1 MPGPKEID
9 YISYLVIRKFPN
21 LDSASADNSGS
32 REPSERYRKQLSTL
46 ANSELKKLYNA
57 ELIDQYL
64 GGDQRQVFNEHDAPA
79 DFEYW
84 SKMTYWTLDEAVAL
98 SFGKNPKI
106 ISGTGL
112 ITTAAYKSPFIEEFN
127 KTKELALR
135 AVKWSKLYDPVM
147 PVLFVTWTKEN
158 GIPFPPELAKK
169 VHNLSKN
176 LVDWKKRYKDLF
188 DRSTEELI
196 TANQI
201 IDIKNQI
208 IQELESSKYTEKPL
222 LTRER
227 ETLLKLVIGM
237 AISGYS
243 YQPKEKRNS
252 AVQEIADDLHLSGIG
267 LDPDTV
273 RKWLKMASELL
284 PADYDNVDR

>member
-1 MPGPKEID
+1 MSGPKEID

-21 LDSASADNSGS
+21 LDSASADNSRS
-32 REPSERYRKQLSTL
+32 RERSESYRKQLSTL
-46 ANSELKKLYNA
+46 ANFELKKLYNA
-57 ELIDQYL
+57 ELINQYL
-64 GGDQRQVFNEHDAPA
+64 EEDQRQFFNALDARA

-98 SFGKNPKI
+98 SFGKNPKTV
-106 ISGTGL
+106 SGTSL
-112 ITTAAYKSPFIEEFN
+112 ITITAYKSPFIEEFN

-176 LVDWKKRYKDLF
+176 LVDWKKRYDDLF
-188 DRSTEELI
+188 DKSTEELI

-208 IQELESSKYTEKPL
+208 IQELESSNSTEKPL

-237 AISGYS
+237 AVGGYG
-243 YQPKEKRNS
+243 YQPWEKRNS
-252 AVQEIADDLHLSGIG
+252 TVQDIAGDLHFSGIG

-273 RKWLKMASELL
+273 RKWLKLASELL
-284 PADYDNVDR
+284 PTNDDNIDR